1 MTVEEIVGHD
11 RNDINKFDRGAT
23 YNSSHSAKTASDV
36 LLLSAYL
43 VPLSLLALEGT
54 RKDFGKI
61 AILYSETVL
70 ITTGLTYFTK
80 GIMLR
85 SRPLVY
91 NEDFSLAEKQKVSSR
106 HSFFSGHTSLTAASF
121 FFTAKVFSETPFS
134 KQATDAPSPR
144 IIIFCFFSR
153 SRARHGNS
161 LPELPSTAVS

>member
-1 MTVEEIVGHD
+1 M
-11 RNDINKFDRGAT
+11 
-23 YNSSHSAKTASDV
+23 
-36 LLLSAYL
+36 
-43 VPLSLLALEGT
+43 PLSLLALEGT

-121 FFTAKVFSETPFS
+121 FFTAKVFSDYYPDS
-134 KQATDAPSPR
+134 KLKPYVWAGAIVIPAMVGYFRVAAGKHFPTDVITGYA
-144 IIIFCFFSR
+144 IGAAIGFFVPHFHR
-153 SRARHGNS
+153 KVKIGNADS
-161 LPELPSTAVS
+161 SI